1 MYVLRFKRHKQEPLY
16 LTVAEHSRDWDLT
29 VHIGHARA
37 YGSVEAVKQTIE
49 AIQRVVIPKRTFEF
63 TERTLFLIRLFGSTW
78 DDQVE
83 GMLVDMDGV
92 IKAQVVHTHALT
104 VQETVRLRNPVWETH
119 YA

>member
-29 VHIGHARA
+29 THVGHARA
-37 YGSVEAVKQTIE
+37 FGSAEAVKETIE

-83 GMLVDMDGV
+83 GMLVDMDDV